1 MERWRKSRRK
11 CQNHYFIQ
19 QKKGNEANGPAFT
32 TKWQQKTAKT
42 LPLCAWGYSGKV
54 KCSFNEELFN
64 YIMEQRFA
72 NAQQWTCWQ
81 SNRKEFISGSRIV
94 LAAYS
99 FPAEGLQITSCL
111 CEVAQL
117 CQPAIPAAPN
127 IAGAAPPSSDS
138 HMPGNLPF
146 AAPNTL
152 AATKAF
158 PGWGLAGSAPHAGG
172 AAGLQHQLTHSHLAR
187 ILHVPLAPGFSH
199 TSSTLRSSATDRGEN
214 STEI

>member
-1 MERWRKSRRK
+1 MVLTNIYGWKDEGNPEESVRTIISFSRRK
-11 CQNHYFIQ
+11 GMKQMDQHLQ
-19 QKKGNEANGPAFT
+19 LNG
-32 TKWQQKTAKT
+32 KTAKT
-42 LPLCAWGYSGKV
+42 LPLCVWGYR

-81 SNRKEFISGSRIV
+81 LNRKEFISGSRIV

-99 FPAEGLQITSCL
+99 FPAEGLQITLCL

-138 HMPGNLPF
+138 HMPGNLRF

-158 PGWGLAGSAPHAGG
+158 PG
-172 AAGLQHQLTHSHLAR
+172 
-187 ILHVPLAPGFSH
+187 
-199 TSSTLRSSATDRGEN
+199 
-214 STEI
+214 